1 MPRELWAKVAV
12 EIVRDPK
19 LLARAPWERWLWLGL
34 ICLTKENANGD
45 GILHGYNP
53 RLLASVLDLPA
64 KPAKVKAALEA
75 FAAAGRSGGGDS
87 FGFQAVSLVPRCYM
101 AGFQRTGKDRR
112 RMDCGIPQPGFA
124 RCGTRRT
131 RQGTRYR
138 RADRFARR
146 VPAILVR
153 SG

>member
-19 LLARAPWERWLWLGL
+19 LLARSVWERWLWLGL

-64 KPAKVKAALEA
+64 KPDKVKAALES
-75 FAAAGRSGGGDS
+75 FAAAGMVRLHADGSIELLH
-87 FGFQAVSLVPRCYM
+87 FKKRQE
-101 AGFQRTGKDRR
+101 AGLN
-112 RMDCGIPQPGFA
+112 
-124 RCGTRRT
+124 GTRE
-131 RQGTRYR
+131 Q
-138 RADRFARR
+138 ARER
-146 VPAILVR
+146 KER
-153 SG
+153 